1 MDHPWHRQKRAAG
14 LGRHRLPWAV
24 VLAAVLVLASVTDKL
39 ATFATNVVG
48 DLGLPGIFLLM
59 APESA
64 CIPIPSEA
72 TMLFAGFNVH
82 QGEYPLWAAVAV
94 GSVANLVGSWV
105 AYAVGYY
112 GRIELLEKHAKVFHV
127 KPSQLAWADRW
138 FERYGAPAVFFS
150 RMLPIIR
157 TFISLPAGVARMPF
171 WKFSVLTLAG
181 CVPWI
186 FTLTLIGREVG
197 ANWEDWKD
205 SLHYVDYTVAV
216 LIVLAAVYLA
226 VRWRRNRGRP
236 ADAPA

>member
-1 MDHPWHRQKRAAG
+1 
-14 LGRHRLPWAV
+14 
-24 VLAAVLVLASVTDKL
+24 VLAAALVLASVTDKL
-39 ATFATNVVG
+39 ATFATDVVG

-82 QGEYPLWAAVAV
+82 EGEYPLWAAVAV
-94 GSVANLVGSWV
+94 GSVANLVGSWI
-105 AYAVGYY
+105 AYGVGYY
-112 GRIELLEKHAKVFHV
+112 GRVELLEKHAKVFHV
-127 KPSQLAWADRW
+127 KPSHLAWADRW

-186 FTLTLIGREVG
+186 FMLTFIGREVG
-197 ANWEDWKD
+197 ANWVDWKD

-216 LIVLAAVYLA
+216 LIVLGAVYLA
-226 VRWRRNRGRP
+226 VRWRRNRNRGRA
-236 ADAPA
+236 ADATA

>member
-1 MDHPWHRQKRAAG
+1 
-14 LGRHRLPWAV
+14 
-24 VLAAVLVLASVTDKL
+24 VLAAALVIASITDKL
-39 ATFATNVVG
+39 ATWATNVVG

-72 TMLFAGFNVH
+72 TMLFAGFNVSE
-82 QGEYPLWAAVAV
+82 GKYSLFAAVAV
-94 GSVANLVGSWV
+94 GVAANVVGSWI

-112 GRIELLEKHAKVFHV
+112 GRIELLEKHGKALHI
-127 KPSQLAWADRW
+127 KPSHLAWADRW
-138 FERYGAPAVFFS
+138 FAKYGAAAVFFS

-171 WKFSVLTLAG
+171 WKFTLLTLAG

-186 FTLTLIGREVG
+186 FMLTFIGKQVG

-205 SLHYVDYTVAV
+205 SLHYVDYTVLALIAV
-216 LIVLAAVYLA
+216 GVVYLL
-226 VRWRRNRGRP
+226 VRWRRNRNARA

>member
-1 MDHPWHRQKRAAG
+1 
-14 LGRHRLPWAV
+14 
-24 VLAAVLVLASVTDKL
+24 VLAVALVLASVTDKL
-39 ATFATNVVG
+39 TTFATDVVG

-72 TMLFAGFNVH
+72 TMLFAGFNVDK
-82 QGEYPLWAAVAV
+82 GEYSLFSAVAV
-94 GSVANLVGSWV
+94 GSVANLVGSWI

-112 GRIELLEKHAKVFHV
+112 GRIELLEKHGRALHV
-127 KPSQLAWADRW
+127 KPSHLAWADRW

-186 FTLTLIGREVG
+186 FMLTFIGKQVG

-205 SLHYVDYTVAV
+205 SLHYVDYTVLA
-216 LIVLAAVYLA
+216 LIVVGVVFLL
-226 VRWRRNRGRP
+226 VRWRRNRNRARA